1 MNLEDQHRCRQVP
14 AIYRRRIGAFFITI
28 ISDGYLEADPSTFS
42 SGAERFREFT
52 DAAFLKPGPFRLG
65 TVAYLVETGDR
76 KFLVDAGCGP
86 LFGPSSGFLLGHLA
100 SVGVKPEEID
110 AVLITH
116 MHADHIGGLLNET
129 GAVFP
134 NAEIVMHTAELDYY
148 LDDLVLER
156 ATDRNRPW
164 VLRARTVPV
173 HYPNLRLFDR
183 EGEVLPSIS
192 AFPLP
197 GHTPGHSGF
206 VLESKGELLFLA
218 ADLVYSPVYS
228 FRFPEEN
235 FTFDVDRDAAQR
247 SRMKGLDM
255 LANER
260 WLMSASHLPFPAL
273 GHVCRHH
280 NAFDYVAEEWRF
292 DP

>member
-1 MNLEDQHRCRQVP
+1 MVTEKELQRRQVP

-28 ISDGYLEADPSTFS
+28 ISDGYLEADPAMFS

-65 TVAYLVETGDR
+65 TVAYLVESGTR
-76 KFLVDAGCGP
+76 KYLVDAGCGP
-86 LFGPSSGFLLGHLA
+86 LFGQGSGFLVEHLR
-100 SVGVKPEEID
+100 SVGTSPEEIE
-110 AVLITH
+110 AVLVTH
-116 MHADHIGGLLNET
+116 MHADHIGGLLDDA

-134 NAEIVMHTAELDYY
+134 NAEIVMHAAELGYY
-148 LDDLVLER
+148 MGDAVLER

-164 VLRARTVPV
+164 VLRARTIPE
-173 HYPNLRLFDR
+173 HYANVRTFDK
-183 EGEVLPSIS
+183 EGEILPGVS

-206 VLESKGELLFLA
+206 VFESQGELLFLA
-218 ADLVYSPVYS
+218 ADLVYSPIYS
-228 FRFPEEN
+228 FRYPEEN
-235 FTFDVDRDAAQR
+235 FTFDVDREAALQ
-247 SRMKGLDM
+247 SRLKGLDM
-255 LANER
+255 LATER

-280 NAFDYVAEEWRF
+280 NAYDYVAEEWRF
-292 DP
+292 EP